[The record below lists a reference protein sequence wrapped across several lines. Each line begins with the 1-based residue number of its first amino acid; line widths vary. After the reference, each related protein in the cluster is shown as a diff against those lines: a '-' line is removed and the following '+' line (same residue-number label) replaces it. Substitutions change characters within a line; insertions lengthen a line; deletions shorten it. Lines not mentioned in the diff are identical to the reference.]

1 MRSLEELTIQEKEE
15 LVRNIAQKKAGL
27 IDLDWQEICEKY
39 DLNISADT
47 LRKAGVGIKLATDA
61 NMLNDKPSTTVA
73 QISGGYVERQEL
85 RDLTRQVSKLYRS
98 ESRSELLREAVLDA
112 VNHLDPIR
120 INHCKTISE
129 RNDFGRTLVVALGD
143 FHYGA
148 DIHVTGLM
156 GETLNEYNSK
166 VFEERMERLLAEIR
180 GIADKEQISQVKVF
194 LVGDL
199 IDGMLR
205 QSQLMRLEFGMVE
218 STIRLSEYLSYWLA
232 ELADGL
238 YVDVY
243 ATMGN
248 HSEVRPLKSKNREF
262 EEENLEKIILWYLKA
277 RLDGE
282 ENIFV
287 DAECKRYTMVDV
299 EGFKFLLLHGD
310 GEKGVVDIAKDTV
323 NLYGRSIDYFV
334 CGHKHKEQEWPSGNT
349 NDGHSVIIRVP
360 SICGVDRYAQSRGFG
375 GKPGATA
382 LVIERDYG
390 RRCVYPIKL

>member
-15 LVRNIAQKKAGL
+15 LVRHIAQKKAGL

-120 INHCKTISE
+120 INHCQTISE

-180 GIADKEQISQVKVF
+180 GIADKEQINQVKVF
-194 LVGDL
+194 LIGDL

-310 GEKGVVDIAKDTV
+310 GEKSVVDIAKDTV